1 MAIEKITMPKLGE
14 SVTEGTI
21 SSWLVAPGDKVEK
34 YDALAEVL
42 TDKVTAEIP
51 SSFSGVVKELIA
63 AEDET
68 LEVGEVICTIETTE
82 VGTTEST
89 ETSEPKQE
97 QTNEASNTEIASE
110 KTAATGRFSPAVL
123 RLAGEHNIDLAQV
136 SGTGKGGRITR
147 KDILRYVENPQTETA
162 QAVPQANVSTSE
174 SAKPV
179 TTSPVATTEQGDK
192 EIPVGGVRKAIA
204 KHMVTSVQEIPHAWM
219 MIEADA
225 TSLVRYRDK
234 IKTEFKKEEGY
245 NITYFAFF
253 IKAVAQAL
261 KEFPELNST
270 WAGEK
275 IIQRK
280 AINISIAVATEDLL
294 YVPVI
299 KHADEKSIKG
309 IAREVTELANKARSG
324 KLTSSDMEGGTF
336 TVNSTGSFG
345 SIQSMG
351 IINHPQAAILQVE
364 SIVKRPVIIDEMIA
378 VRDMVNLCLS
388 IDHRILD
395 GLIAGK
401 FLQAVKANIEKISEA
416 NTEIY

>member
-42 TDKVTAEIP
+42 TDKVTAEVP
-51 SSFSGVVKELIA
+51 SSFSGIVKELIA

-82 VGTTEST
+82 ARTTEST

-97 QTNEASNTEIASE
+97 QPKEAPKTEIASE
-110 KTAATGRFSPAVL
+110 KSAATGRFSPAVL
-123 RLAGEHNIDLAQV
+123 RLAGEHDIDLAQV

-147 KDILRYVENPQTETA
+147 KDILRYVENPQTETV
-162 QAVPQANVSTSE
+162 QATNVSASE
-174 SAKPV
+174 PAKPA
-179 TTSPVATTEQGDK
+179 TASPVATTEQGDK

-219 MIEADA
+219 MVEADA

-234 IKTEFKKEEGY
+234 IKAGFKKEEGY

>member
-42 TDKVTAEIP
+42 TDKVTAEVP
-51 SSFSGVVKELIA
+51 SSFSGIVKELIA

-82 VGTTEST
+82 ARTTEST

-97 QTNEASNTEIASE
+97 QPKEAPKTEIASE
-110 KTAATGRFSPAVL
+110 KSAATGRFSPAVL

-136 SGTGKGGRITR
+136 SATGKGGRITR
-147 KDILRYVENPQTETA
+147 KDILRYVENPQTETV
-162 QAVPQANVSTSE
+162 QATNVSASE
-174 SAKPV
+174 PAKPA
-179 TTSPVATTEQGDK
+179 TASPVATTEQGDK

-219 MIEADA
+219 MVEADA

-234 IKTEFKKEEGY
+234 IKAGFKKEEGY

-324 KLTSSDMEGGTF
+324 KLTSSDIEGGTF

>member
-1 MAIEKITMPKLGE
+1 MPKLGE

-42 TDKVTAEIP
+42 TDKVTAEVP
-51 SSFSGVVKELIA
+51 SSFSGIVKELIA

-82 VGTTEST
+82 ARTTEST

-97 QTNEASNTEIASE
+97 HPKEAPKIEIASE
-110 KTAATGRFSPAVL
+110 KSAATGRFSPAVL

-147 KDILRYVENPQTETA
+147 KDILRYVENPQTETV
-162 QAVPQANVSTSE
+162 QATNVSASE
-174 SAKPV
+174 PAKPA
-179 TTSPVATTEQGDK
+179 TASPVATTEQGDK

-219 MIEADA
+219 MVEADA

-234 IKTEFKKEEGY
+234 IKAGFKKEEGY

>member
-42 TDKVTAEIP
+42 TDKVTAEVP

-82 VGTTEST
+82 AGTTEST

-97 QTNEASNTEIASE
+97 EPREAPKTEIASE
-110 KTAATGRFSPAVL
+110 KSAATGRFSPAVL

-147 KDILRYVENPQTETA
+147 KDILRYVENPQTETV
-162 QAVPQANVSTSE
+162 QATKVSASE
-174 SAKPV
+174 PAKPA
-179 TTSPVATTEQGDK
+179 TASPVATTEQGDK

-219 MIEADA
+219 MVEADA

-234 IKTEFKKEEGY
+234 IKAGFKKEEGY

>member
-42 TDKVTAEIP
+42 TDKVTAEVP
-51 SSFSGVVKELIA
+51 SSFSGIVKELIA

-82 VGTTEST
+82 AGTTEST

-97 QTNEASNTEIASE
+97 QPKEAPKTEIASE
-110 KTAATGRFSPAVL
+110 NSAATGRFSPAVL

-147 KDILRYVENPQTETA
+147 KDILRYVENPQTETV
-162 QAVPQANVSTSE
+162 QATNVSASE
-174 SAKPV
+174 PAKPA
-179 TTSPVATTEQGDK
+179 TASPVATTEQGDK

-219 MIEADA
+219 MVEADA

-234 IKTEFKKEEGY
+234 IKAGFKKEEGY

>member
-21 SSWLVAPGDKVEK
+21 SSWLVAPGDRVEK

-42 TDKVTAEIP
+42 TDKVTAEVP

-82 VGTTEST
+82 AGTTEST

-97 QTNEASNTEIASE
+97 QPKEAPKTEIAGE
-110 KTAATGRFSPAVL
+110 KSVATGRFSPAVL

-147 KDILRYVENPQTETA
+147 KDILHYVETPQTETV
-162 QAVPQANVSTSE
+162 QATNVSASE
-174 SAKPV
+174 AAKPA
-179 TTSPVATTEQGDK
+179 TASPVATTEQGDK

-219 MIEADA
+219 MVEADA

-234 IKTEFKKEEGY
+234 IKTGFKKEEGY

>member
-42 TDKVTAEIP
+42 TDKVTAEVP
-51 SSFSGVVKELIA
+51 SSFSGIVKELIA

-82 VGTTEST
+82 ARTTEST

-97 QTNEASNTEIASE
+97 QPKEAPKTEIAIE
-110 KTAATGRFSPAVL
+110 KSAATGRFSPAVL

-147 KDILRYVENPQTETA
+147 KDILRYVENPQTETV
-162 QAVPQANVSTSE
+162 QATNVSASE
-174 SAKPV
+174 PAKPA
-179 TTSPVATTEQGDK
+179 TASPVATTEQGDK

-219 MIEADA
+219 MVEADA

-234 IKTEFKKEEGY
+234 IKAGFKKEEGY

>member
-42 TDKVTAEIP
+42 TDKVTAEVP
-51 SSFSGVVKELIA
+51 SSFSGIVKELIA

-82 VGTTEST
+82 ARTTEST

-97 QTNEASNTEIASE
+97 QPKEAPKTEIASE
-110 KTAATGRFSPAVL
+110 KSAATGRFSPAVL

-147 KDILRYVENPQTETA
+147 KDILRYVENPQTETI
-162 QAVPQANVSTSE
+162 QATNVSASE
-174 SAKPV
+174 PAKPA
-179 TTSPVATTEQGDK
+179 TASPVATTEQGDK

-219 MIEADA
+219 MVEADA

-234 IKTEFKKEEGY
+234 IKAGFKKEEGY

>member
-21 SSWLVAPGDKVEK
+21 SSWLVAPGEKVEK

-42 TDKVTAEIP
+42 TDKVTAEVP
-51 SSFSGVVKELIA
+51 SSFSGIVKELIA

-82 VGTTEST
+82 AGTTESA

-97 QTNEASNTEIASE
+97 QPKEGPKTEIASE
-110 KTAATGRFSPAVL
+110 KSAATGRFSPAVL

-147 KDILRYVENPQTETA
+147 KDILRYVENPQTETV
-162 QAVPQANVSTSE
+162 QAPKVSASE
-174 SAKPV
+174 PAKPA
-179 TTSPVATTEQGDK
+179 TASPVATTEQGDK

-219 MIEADA
+219 MVEADA

-234 IKTEFKKEEGY
+234 IKAGFKKEEGY

>member
-42 TDKVTAEIP
+42 TDKVTAEVP
-51 SSFSGVVKELIA
+51 SSFSGIVKELIA

-82 VGTTEST
+82 ARTTEST

-97 QTNEASNTEIASE
+97 QPKEAPKTEIASE
-110 KTAATGRFSPAVL
+110 KSAATGRFSPAVL

-147 KDILRYVENPQTETA
+147 KDILRYVENPQTETV
-162 QAVPQANVSTSE
+162 QATNVSASE
-174 SAKPV
+174 PAKPA
-179 TTSPVATTEQGDK
+179 TASPVATTEQGDK

-219 MIEADA
+219 MVEADA

-234 IKTEFKKEEGY
+234 IKAGFKKEEGY

>member
-42 TDKVTAEIP
+42 TDKVTAEVP
-51 SSFSGVVKELIA
+51 SSFSGIVKELIA

-82 VGTTEST
+82 ARTTEST

-97 QTNEASNTEIASE
+97 HPKEAPKIEIASE
-110 KTAATGRFSPAVL
+110 KSAATGRFSPAVL

-136 SGTGKGGRITR
+136 SATGKGGRITR
-147 KDILRYVENPQTETA
+147 KDILRYVENPQTETV
-162 QAVPQANVSTSE
+162 QATNVSASE
-174 SAKPV
+174 PAKPA
-179 TTSPVATTEQGDK
+179 TASPVATTEQGDK

-219 MIEADA
+219 MVEADA

-234 IKTEFKKEEGY
+234 IKAGFKKEEGY

>member
-42 TDKVTAEIP
+42 TDKVTAEVP
-51 SSFSGVVKELIA
+51 SSFSGIVKELIA

-82 VGTTEST
+82 ARTTEST

-97 QTNEASNTEIASE
+97 QPKEAPKTEIASE
-110 KTAATGRFSPAVL
+110 KSAATGRFSPAVL

-147 KDILRYVENPQTETA
+147 KDILRYVENPQTETV
-162 QAVPQANVSTSE
+162 QATNVSASE
-174 SAKPV
+174 PAKPA
-179 TTSPVATTEQGDK
+179 TASPVATTEQGDK

-219 MIEADA
+219 MVETDA

-234 IKTEFKKEEGY
+234 IKAGFKKEEGY

>member
-21 SSWLVAPGDKVEK
+21 SSWLVAPGDKVKK

-42 TDKVTAEIP
+42 TDKVTAEVP
-51 SSFSGVVKELIA
+51 SSFSGIVKELIA

-82 VGTTEST
+82 AGTTESA

-97 QTNEASNTEIASE
+97 QPKEALKTEIASE
-110 KTAATGRFSPAVL
+110 KSAATGRFSPAVL

-147 KDILRYVENPQTETA
+147 KDILRYVENPQTETV
-162 QAVPQANVSTSE
+162 QATNVSASE
-174 SAKPV
+174 PAKPA
-179 TTSPVATTEQGDK
+179 TASPVVTTEQGDK

-219 MIEADA
+219 MVEADA

-234 IKTEFKKEEGY
+234 IKAGFKKEEGY

-309 IAREVTELANKARSG
+309 IAREITELANKARSG